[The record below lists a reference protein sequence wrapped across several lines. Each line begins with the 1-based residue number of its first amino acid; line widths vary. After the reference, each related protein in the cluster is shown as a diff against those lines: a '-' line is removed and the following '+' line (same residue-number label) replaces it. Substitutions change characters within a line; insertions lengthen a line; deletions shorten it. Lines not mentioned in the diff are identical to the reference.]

1 MKVIIMINETITEP
15 FIEIHTNEITDE
27 IKMIQSYFNKNK
39 KVALADEEVIKIL
52 KPEAIYLIKSIDG
65 KLNIYTKDKTYYS
78 NKKLYEVPTLFGSDF
93 MRISKNTYI
102 NLKHIDF
109 VEATFSG
116 LMKVKLLNNQV
127 DYISRMYVKDLKKY
141 FNL

>member
-1 MKVIIMINETITEP
+1 MKVKIIINQDIKTP
-15 FIEIHTNEITDE
+15 YIEIHTNKITDE
-27 IKMIQSYFNKNK
+27 IKAIQSQFLND
-39 KVALADEEVIKIL
+39 KVALEDDGLIKIL
-52 KPEAIYLIKSIDG
+52 KPEDIYLIKSIEG
-65 KLNIYTKDKTYYS
+65 KLNIKTKDKTYYS

-102 NLKHIDF
+102 NLKNIDY

-116 LMKVKLLNNQV
+116 LMKVKLLNNEV
-127 DYISRMYVKDLKKY
+127 DYISRMYVKDLKKH